1 MLEELVEPGF
11 TFATRRDQAF
21 PTLSQ
26 REMERLCRFGV
37 RHRFVDGECL
47 FEAGIASPGMFVVM
61 SGLVTITRR
70 NGLGGHVRIIDQG
83 VGHFIAEVGQLTGRP
98 AFVDA
103 HAAGPVECLLIGP
116 DCLRALVIA
125 EAELGEKIMRALI
138 LRRVIL
144 IEQGGGAI
152 VIGRAE
158 AADTIRIA
166 GFLTRNGHPHRV
178 VVPGTCQQAAAVIE
192 RHDAS
197 GRELPLVLCPNGHVL
212 KNPDQNALGR
222 CLGMVEPSRIAGRCF
237 DVAVVG
243 AGPAGLAAAVYAA
256 SEGLSV
262 VVLDARAFGGQ
273 AGASARIENLL
284 GFPTGIT
291 GQALS
296 GRAYVQAQKFGA
308 EIAIPMTVSRLDCSM
323 AGEGRLRLELG
334 EHGALEAKTVVLAS
348 GARYRRLD
356 IEGQERYEGRGIAYW
371 ATPLEARQALGEEVL
386 LVGGGNSAGQAAVF
400 LAGHAKRVRILVR
413 RPLAH
418 TMSQYLVERIEA
430 NPAIEVLVGAQVTG
444 LSGEDELERVRWRT
458 VDGETEEAIRHLF
471 LFIGAEPATGWLAD
485 CGVVLERGF
494 VITGSALKAHDL
506 NEKYWAS
513 RAPEL
518 HETSIPGVFAIG
530 DVRAGSVKRVGAA
543 IGEGAA
549 VVAQLH
555 AHLAAVEA

>member
-1 MLEELVEPGF
+1 MLEELVDLGA
-11 TFATRRDQAF
+11 TFENRRAQAF
-21 PTLSQ
+21 PTLNQ
-26 REMERLCRFGV
+26 REMARLCRFGV
-37 RHRFVDGECL
+37 RHTFADGECL
-47 FEAGIASPGMFVVM
+47 FEAGVAGPGMFVVLA
-61 SGLVTITRR
+61 GVVTVTRR
-70 NGLGGHVRIIDQG
+70 DGLGGHLKVIDQG
-83 VGHFIAEVGQLTGRP
+83 VGDFLAEVGQLTGRP
-98 AFVDA
+98 AFVDG

-144 IEQGGGAI
+144 IEQGGGAV
-152 VIGRAE
+152 VIGKPD
-158 AADTIRIA
+158 AADTVRIA
-166 GFLTRNGHPHRV
+166 GFLTRNGHPHRIV
-178 VVPGTCQQAAAVIE
+178 APGTCQEAAGLIE
-192 RHDAS
+192 RHAGGARD
-197 GRELPLVLCPNGHVL
+197 LPLVLCPNGQVL
-212 KNPDQNALGR
+212 KNPDESALGQ
-222 CLGMVEPSRIAGRCF
+222 CLGMVETARIAGRCF

-296 GRAYVQAQKFGA
+296 GRAFVQAQKFGA
-308 EIAIPMTVSRLDCSM
+308 EIAIPMTVSRLDCSL

-334 EHGALEAKTVVLAS
+334 ASGALEAKTVVLAS

-356 IEGQERYEGRGIAYW
+356 IDGQERYEGRGIAYW
-371 ATPLEARQALGEEVL
+371 ATPLEARQVLGEEVL
-386 LVGGGNSAGQAAVF
+386 LVGGGNSAGQAAVY

-430 NPAIEVLVGAQVTG
+430 NPAIEVLVGAELTAF
-444 LSGEDELERVRWRT
+444 SGEHELERVRWRT
-458 VDGETEEAIRHLF
+458 GDGETEEAIRHLF

-494 VITGSALKAHDL
+494 VVTGAALARQQLRESD
-506 NEKYWAS
+506 WTS
-513 RAPEL
+513 RSPAP

-555 AHLAAVEA
+555 AHLGAG

>member
-1 MLEELVEPGF
+1 MLEELVNLGA
-11 TFATRRDQAF
+11 TFENRRAQAF
-21 PTLSQ
+21 PTLNQ
-26 REMERLCRFGV
+26 REMARLCRFGV
-37 RHRFVDGECL
+37 RHTFADGECL
-47 FEAGIASPGMFVVM
+47 FEAGVAGPGMFVVLA
-61 SGLVTITRR
+61 GVVTVTRR
-70 NGLGGHVRIIDQG
+70 DGLGGHLKVIDQG
-83 VGHFIAEVGQLTGRP
+83 VGDFLAEVGQLTGRP
-98 AFVDA
+98 AFVDG

-144 IEQGGGAI
+144 IEQGGGAV
-152 VIGRAE
+152 VIGKPD
-158 AADTIRIA
+158 AADTVRIA
-166 GFLTRNGHPHRV
+166 GFLTRNGHPHRIV
-178 VVPGTCQQAAAVIE
+178 APGTCQEAAGLIE
-192 RHDAS
+192 RHAAGARD
-197 GRELPLVLCPNGHVL
+197 LPLVLCPNGQVL
-212 KNPDQNALGR
+212 KNPDENALGQ
-222 CLGMVEPSRIAGRCF
+222 CLGMVETARIAGRCF

-296 GRAYVQAQKFGA
+296 GRAFVQAQKFGA
-308 EIAIPMTVSRLDCSM
+308 EIAIPMTVSRLDCSL

-334 EHGALEAKTVVLAS
+334 ASGALEAKTVVLAS

-356 IEGQERYEGRGIAYW
+356 IDGQERYEGRGIAYW
-371 ATPLEARQALGEEVL
+371 ATPLEARQVLGEEVL
-386 LVGGGNSAGQAAVF
+386 LVGGGNSAGQAAVY

-430 NPAIEVLVGAQVTG
+430 NPAIEVLVGAEVTAF
-444 LSGEDELERVRWRT
+444 SGEHELERVRWRT
-458 VDGETEEAIRHLF
+458 GDGETEEAIRHLF

-494 VITGSALKAHDL
+494 VVTGAALARQQLRESD
-506 NEKYWAS
+506 WTS
-513 RAPEL
+513 RSPAP

-555 AHLAAVEA
+555 AHLGAG